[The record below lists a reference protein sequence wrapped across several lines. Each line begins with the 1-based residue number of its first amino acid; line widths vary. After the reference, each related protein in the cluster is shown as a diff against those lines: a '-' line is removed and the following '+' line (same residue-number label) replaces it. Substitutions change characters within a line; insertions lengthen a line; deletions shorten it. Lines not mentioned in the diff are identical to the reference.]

1 MPAAGG
7 AGQSPQVH
15 IRHQRVAAAVRRC
28 RAARAVGLGA
38 LGRRAPGARRP
49 LARYTDATPAREQL
63 DAVLP
68 AVRRN
73 GWAVSRGELH
83 PGSLSV
89 AVPVFHHGEAVCS
102 LDVAGPA
109 ARCDTRE
116 WITSAHETLL
126 TSAAELGDSLHT
138 WAPKAPT
145 APAPHPDSP
154 DRRRPDEVTTHDS

>member
-1 MPAAGG
+1 VRQVLGG
-7 AGQSPQVH
+7 
-15 IRHQRVAAAVRRC
+15 
-28 RAARAVGLGA
+28 
-38 LGRRAPGARRP
+38 P

-138 WAPKAPT
+138 WAPTVPT

-154 DRRRPDEVTTHDS
+154 DRRRPDEVTHDS